1 MLIKIASID
10 NDFNQFLKKNLFLLS
25 VIYKNKNREKNKLL
39 VDIRHYL
46 IKFSDQNI
54 FYGRENRFDIN
65 NGKQQR

>member
-10 NDFNQFLKKNLFLLS
+10 NDFNQFLKKNLFLIS
-25 VIYKNKNREKNKLL
+25 VIYENKNREKNKLL